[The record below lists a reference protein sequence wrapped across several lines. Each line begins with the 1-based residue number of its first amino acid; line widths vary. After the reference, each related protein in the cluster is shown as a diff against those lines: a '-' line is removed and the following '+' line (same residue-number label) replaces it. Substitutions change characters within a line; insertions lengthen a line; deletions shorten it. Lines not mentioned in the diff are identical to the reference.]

1 MAGLRERMFAG
12 ASRKPNERRW
22 STAVAFRGMRTVRPK
37 REELPHDAPLRRTI
51 EADVIP
57 RLVLAHPL
65 APRRQEIS
73 PAHGSVPDS
82 DRIARFAELILA
94 ADQEA
99 ACAHIEALR
108 AHGARLETI
117 YLDLVAPTASY
128 LRYLWNAD
136 LYDFAEITLALW
148 RLQQVVRG
156 FGAAFRGE
164 GNRRE
169 TGRRAL
175 LVPGPNAKH
184 ELPYLM
190 FGLVMVGE
198 FLRRDGWDTW
208 IEPDPSSRDF
218 AEIIRSHWFDV
229 VEFLVSGN
237 NRLDTL
243 ASTIRLVRRQSPNQ
257 AVGVIL
263 SGQVFVENPELVLLV
278 GGDITAIDACQSA
291 AQAQRLVSLLSA
303 HT

>member
-1 MAGLRERMFAG
+1 MTGLRERMFAA

-22 STAVAFRGMRTVRPK
+22 SAAMAFQGMRSRRPK
-37 REELPHDAPLRRTI
+37 TEDLPHDAPLRRTI
-51 EADVIP
+51 ETDVIP

-65 APRRQEIS
+65 APVRQGVL
-73 PAHGSVPDS
+73 PAHSGLTDAE
-82 DRIARFAELILA
+82 RIARFAELILA
-94 ADQEA
+94 PDQDA
-99 ACAHIEALR
+99 VRAHIETLR

-117 YLDLVAPTASY
+117 YLDLVVPTASY

-148 RLQQVVRG
+148 RLQQAVRG

-169 TGRRAL
+169 TGLRAL

-218 AEIIRSHWFDV
+218 AEIIRSQWFDV

-237 NRLDTL
+237 NPLDLL
-243 ASTIRLVRRQSPNQ
+243 AANIRLVRRQSPNP

-263 SGQVFVENPELVLLV
+263 SGPAFVENPELVLLV
-278 GGDITAIDACQSA
+278 GGDITAIDPCQGA
-291 AQAQRLVSLLSA
+291 AQAQKLVSLLS
-303 HT
+303 TQT

>member
-22 STAVAFRGMRTVRPK
+22 SAAVALRGMRAARPK
-37 REELPHDAPLRRTI
+37 REELPHDALLRRTI

-57 RLVLAHPL
+57 RLVLAHPV
-65 APRRQEIS
+65 APLRQDIL
-73 PAHGSVPDS
+73 PAHGGSPGSDS
-82 DRIARFAELILA
+82 SARFAELILT
-94 ADQEA
+94 DQDA

-108 AHGARLETI
+108 ARGARLESI
-117 YLDLVAPTASY
+117 YLDLVVPTASY
-128 LRYLWNAD
+128 LRYLWDAD

-148 RLQQVVRG
+148 RLQQVVRS
-156 FGAAFRGE
+156 FGTAFRSE

-169 TGRRAL
+169 TGLRAL
-175 LVPGPNAKH
+175 LVPGLNAKH
-184 ELPYLM
+184 ELPYMM

-208 IEPDPSSRDF
+208 IEPDPTSRDF
-218 AEIIRSHWFDV
+218 AEIIRSQWFDV

-237 NRLDTL
+237 NRPDLL
-243 ASTIRLVRRQSPNQ
+243 ASNIRLVRRQSPNP

-278 GGDITAIDACQSA
+278 GGDITAIDACQGA
-291 AQAQRLVSLLSA
+291 RQAEKLVGLLSA
-303 HT
+303 KT

>member
-12 ASRKPNERRW
+12 ASRKQNERWW

-37 REELPHDAPLRRTI
+37 REELPHEAPLRRTI

-57 RLVLAHPL
+57 RLVLTHPL
-65 APRRQEIS
+65 APLREET
-73 PAHGSVPDS
+73 AHGSVPDS

-94 ADQEA
+94 PDQEA
-99 ACAHIEALR
+99 ARAHIEALR
-108 AHGARLETI
+108 AHGVRLETI
-117 YLDLVAPTASY
+117 YLDLVVPTASY

-148 RLQQVVRG
+148 RLQQLVRG

-169 TGRRAL
+169 TGLRAL

-208 IEPDPSSRDF
+208 IEPDPTSRNF
-218 AEIIRSHWFDV
+218 AEIIRSQWFDV

-237 NRLDTL
+237 GRLDVL
-243 ASTIRLVRRQSPNQ
+243 ASNIRLVHRQSPNP

-278 GGDITAIDACQSA
+278 GGDITAIDACQGA
-291 AQAQRLVSLLSA
+291 RQAQKLVGLLSA
-303 HT
+303 KT

>member
-1 MAGLRERMFAG
+1 MAGLRARMFAG

-22 STAVAFRGMRTVRPK
+22 SAAVAFGGMRTARPK
-37 REELPHDAPLRRTI
+37 REELPQDAPLRRTI

-65 APRRQEIS
+65 APLRQDVLRAQRNS
-73 PAHGSVPDS
+73 SDS
-82 DRIARFAELILA
+82 DRIARFAALILTPNQDA
-94 ADQEA
+94 AW
-99 ACAHIEALR
+99 AHIEALR
-108 AHGARLETI
+108 ADGVRLETI
-117 YLDLVAPTASY
+117 YLDLVVPTASY
-128 LRYLWNAD
+128 LRYLWDAD

-148 RLQQVVRG
+148 RLQQVVRS
-156 FGAAFRGE
+156 FGTAFRNE

-169 TGRRAL
+169 TGLRAL
-175 LVPGPNAKH
+175 LVPGSNAKH
-184 ELPYLM
+184 ELPYMM

-218 AEIIRSHWFDV
+218 AEIIRSQWFDV

-237 NRLDTL
+237 NRPDLL
-243 ASTIRLVRRQSPNQ
+243 ASNIRLVRRQSPNP

-278 GGDITAIDACQSA
+278 GGDISAIDACQGA
-291 AQAQRLVSLLSA
+291 AQAQKLVSVLSA

>member
-12 ASRKPNERRW
+12 ASRKLNERRW
-22 STAVAFRGMRTVRPK
+22 SAAVAFGGMRTARPK
-37 REELPHDAPLRRTI
+37 REELPQDAPLRRTI

-65 APRRQEIS
+65 APLRQDVLRVQRNS
-73 PAHGSVPDS
+73 SDS
-82 DRIARFAELILA
+82 DRIARFAELILTPDQDA
-94 ADQEA
+94 AS
-99 ACAHIEALR
+99 AHIEALR
-108 AHGARLETI
+108 ADGVRLETI
-117 YLDLVAPTASY
+117 YLDLVVPTASY
-128 LRYLWNAD
+128 LRYLWDAD

-148 RLQQVVRG
+148 RLQQLVRS
-156 FGAAFRGE
+156 FGTAFRNE

-169 TGRRAL
+169 TGLRAL
-175 LVPGPNAKH
+175 LVPGSNAKH
-184 ELPYLM
+184 ELPYMM

-218 AEIIRSHWFDV
+218 AEIIRSQWFDV

-237 NRLDTL
+237 NRPDLL
-243 ASTIRLVRRQSPNQ
+243 ASNIRLVRRQSPNP

-278 GGDITAIDACQSA
+278 GGDISAIDACQGA
-291 AQAQRLVSLLSA
+291 AQAQKLVSVLSA